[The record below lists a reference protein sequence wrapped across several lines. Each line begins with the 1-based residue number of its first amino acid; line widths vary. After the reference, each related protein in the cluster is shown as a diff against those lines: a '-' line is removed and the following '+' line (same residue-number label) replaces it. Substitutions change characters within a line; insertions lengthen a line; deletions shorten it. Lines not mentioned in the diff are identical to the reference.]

1 MTTATRTSNPMIQS
15 LQSLLRSKDIVMAF
29 TLVVIVGLMLVPLP
43 PLLVDLL
50 VAFSIAVSIGIML
63 LTMYI
68 RQPMEFSAF
77 PTVLLLVTLLRM
89 GINISVSRLILL
101 NGEAGAIVATFGN
114 LIVGGNY
121 VVGFVIFLI
130 LMIIQFVVINS
141 GAGRVAEVAARF
153 TLDAMPGKQ
162 LAIDADLNAGLID
175 ES

>member
-1 MTTATRTSNPMIQS
+1 
-15 LQSLLRSKDIVMAF
+15 
-29 TLVVIVGLMLVPLP
+29 
-43 PLLVDLL
+43 
-50 VAFSIAVSIGIML
+50 ML

-141 GAGRVAEVAARF
+141 
-153 TLDAMPGKQ
+153 
-162 LAIDADLNAGLID
+162 
-175 ES
+175 